1 MNSMQLSTNKN
12 MNKNLIRIDGKVFA
26 RTLAFG
32 NQKAKVV
39 FQNKKA
45 YNRKKLNKQPCE

>member
-1 MNSMQLSTNKN
+1 MSGSRNK

-32 NQKAKVV
+32 NQNAKVV
-39 FQNKKA
+39 FKNKRKYDRKKA
-45 YNRKKLNKQPCE
+45 NNNSHE